1 MRLRRGL
8 RNARFDSCGERSG
21 EPCSVGRRGVGP
33 VEING
38 DRRAAG
44 APTERAM
51 RDERRVADQ
60 AVVIDPTGPGGIAG
74 FLEGQPDGTY

>member
-1 MRLRRGL
+1 
-8 RNARFDSCGERSG
+8 
-21 EPCSVGRRGVGP
+21 
-33 VEING
+33 
-38 DRRAAG
+38 
-44 APTERAM
+44 M